1 MKKKDK
7 NKKSTTKKVL
17 MIIVPI
23 LIIVGIIGV
32 IFIKKNLDEQKPIDV
47 EWGQTY
53 YLYLKDVKDNK
64 KYEKA
69 SLPKDM
75 KKAKVN
81 FYEVKNV
88 KGVEDPVMAI
98 SYDKN
103 NETYTNVYYIR
114 NNSINTF
121 TYSNKMVIEFL
132 YNIEKKEYDY
142 YTHTTRDDKEV
153 YSSLGAQIEDLNEAS
168 DKAIEEWEKEDKG
181 NSGEE
186 SSSEEDNKAEED
198 DDVEEKEANQ
208 EYSFKEGEKSSV
220 TDVNG
225 NEVSIPKFDETFV
238 EVETEDKSVDFDLEL
253 DDKELKEKIA
263 TGVENYETQDE
274 NVTDKVE
281 EKVQESITEVD
292 KKHEEMKK
300 AEEEVQK
307 KKEAEEKARKEA
319 EAKEL
324 AQGYKIGKYRLKYGK
339 YKNLPMDDINITITL
354 SPNGKC
360 HYTGNDP
367 DNAHKKIDTD
377 CTYSQTQQEYYGS
390 MTTFLTM
397 KFNSGGST
405 IWQMS
410 KNDAFNSQ
418 WLGFEYV
425 G

>member
-1 MKKKDK
+1 MKKKKEK
-7 NKKSTTKKVL
+7 NKKSTIKKVL
-17 MIIVPI
+17 MIVVPI
-23 LIIVGIIGV
+23 LIVVGIV
-32 IFIKKNLDEQKPIDV
+32 SAIFIKKYLDEQKPIAK

-53 YLYLKDVKDNK
+53 YLYLKDIKENK
-64 KYEKA
+64 KYEEA
-69 SLPKDM
+69 NLPKDM

-81 FYEVKNV
+81 FYEVKN
-88 KGVEDPVMAI
+88 VEDPVMAI

-103 NETYTNVYYIR
+103 NETYTNIYYIK
-114 NNSINTF
+114 NDSIT
-121 TYSNKMVIEFL
+121 TMIYSNKMVIEFL

-142 YTHTTRDDKEV
+142 YTHTTRDGSEV
-153 YSSLGAQIEDLNEAS
+153 YSSLGSQIEDLNVAQEEAE
-168 DKAIEEWEKEDKG
+168 KKWKEENAQDSKD
-181 NSGEE
+181 E
-186 SSSEEDNKAEED
+186 SSSTEENKDEEEDK
-198 DDVEEKEANQ
+198 VEEKEANQ
-208 EYSFKEGEKSSV
+208 EYTFKEGEKSSV

-238 EVETEDKSVDFDLEL
+238 EVETEDKSVDFDLES
-253 DDKELKEKIA
+253 DDKELKESIT
-263 TGVENYETQDE
+263 TGVENYVTQDE
-274 NVTDKVE
+274 TVTDKVE
-281 EKVQESITEVD
+281 EKVKEAVQTVEE
-292 KKHEEMKK
+292 KHEEMKK
-300 AEEEVQK
+300 AEEEVKK

-339 YKNLPMDDINITITL
+339 YKNLPMDNINITITL

-360 HYTGNDP
+360 HYTGDDP
-367 DNAHKKIDTD
+367 NSATKKLDTD

-410 KNDAFNSQ
+410 KDNAFNSQ